1 MNHSAAE
8 DMQLL
13 QDTAR
18 LSGRIAMG
26 FFGKDPETWN
36 KQGGSPVTE
45 ADMAVDDY
53 LRHTLLEARPDYG
66 WLSEETADTV
76 ERLDKQRIFIVDPID
91 GTRGFIRGDARWCV
105 SVAVVEDGRPIA
117 AALMVPVQQRMMTAS
132 LGGGAFCD
140 GVRLAASQTPYG
152 EEALVA
158 GPQSW
163 LDGKSFAH
171 VRTRGADHA
180 PSLAYRFAQVAL
192 GETDA
197 AFSKPRSH
205 DWDLAACD
213 LLVHEAGG
221 RLTDLQD
228 RVPRYNRSDLQHDI
242 LVAGNAIVQPTLVG
256 ELAKGEAG
264 EGAGDRA

>member
-1 MNHSAAE
+1 MTFSAIE
-8 DMQLL
+8 DMKLL
-13 QDTAR
+13 QHTAR
-18 LSGRIAMG
+18 LAGEIAMG
-26 FFGKDPETWN
+26 YFGKDPDTWK

-66 WLSEETADTV
+66 WLSEETTDTA
-76 ERLDKQRIFIVDPID
+76 ERLEKERVFVVDPID
-91 GTRGFIRGDARWCV
+91 GTRGFINGDERWCV
-105 SVAVVEDGRPIA
+105 SIAVVEAGRPVA
-117 AALMVPVQQRMMTAS
+117 AALMVPVQQRLMVAS
-132 LGGGAFCD
+132 RGGGAYCD
-140 GVRLAASQTPYG
+140 SVRLSASETGFSEQ
-152 EEALVA
+152 ALIA

-163 LDGKSFAH
+163 LDGRSFAH
-171 VRTRGADHA
+171 VRARGADHA

-228 RVPRYNRSDLQHDI
+228 HVPCYNRRHLQHDV
-242 LVAGNAIVQPTLVG
+242 LVAGNCNAQPELVRA
-256 ELAKGEAG
+256 LAKGEA
-264 EGAGDRA
+264 ASAQ

>member
-1 MNHSAAE
+1 
-8 DMQLL
+8 Q
-13 QDTAR
+13 R
-18 LSGRIAMG
+18 L
-26 FFGKDPETWN
+26 
-36 KQGGSPVTE
+36 
-45 ADMAVDDY
+45 
-53 LRHTLLEARPDYG
+53 
-66 WLSEETADTV
+66 
-76 ERLDKQRIFIVDPID
+76 
-91 GTRGFIRGDARWCV
+91 
-105 SVAVVEDGRPIA
+105 
-117 AALMVPVQQRMMTAS
+117 MTAS
-132 LGGGAFCD
+132 LDGGAFCD
-140 GVRLAASQTPYG
+140 GARLSASGTEYG

-163 LDGKSFAH
+163 LDGRSYPH

-228 RVPRYNRSDLQHDI
+228 RIPEYNRRNLQHEI
-242 LVAGNAIVQPTLVG
+242 LVAGNAKMHPRLVV
-256 ELAKGEAG
+256 ELARG
-264 EGAGDRA
+264 

>member
-1 MNHSAAE
+1 MTPSHA
-8 DMQLL
+8 DDLDLL
-13 QDTAR
+13 QDAALQAGR
-18 LSGRIAMG
+18 LAMG

-45 ADMAVDDY
+45 ADMAVDDF
-53 LRHTLLEARPDYG
+53 LRGSLLEARPDYG
-66 WLSEETADTV
+66 WLSEETADTAD
-76 ERLDKQRIFIVDPID
+76 RLGRDRVFVVDPID
-91 GTRGFIRGDARWCV
+91 GTRGFIRGDERWCI
-105 SVAVVEDGRPIA
+105 SIAVVEDGRPVA
-117 AALMVPVQQRMMTAS
+117 AALMVPVQDRLLTAR
-132 LGGGAFCD
+132 LGGGAWCGD
-140 GVRLAASQTPYG
+140 RRIIATETGYG
-152 EEALVA
+152 GDMRVA

-163 LDGKSFAH
+163 LDGKSF
-171 VRTRGADHA
+171 TNIRGRGVDHA

-228 RVPRYNRSDLQHDI
+228 RVPQYNRRDLQHGI
-242 LVAGNAIVQPTLVG
+242 LVAANARIQPRLVG
-256 ELAKGEAG
+256 ELA
-264 EGAGDRA
+264 RAAD